1 MSNKEFRI
9 TQMQEY
15 FCKKVLNQS
24 NINVDFISSNPGDYS
39 INRTPVEPIV
49 EDWIIPITKKREV
62 YSFVS
67 RKTYGPVLAE
77 NLENI
82 GFFEQLEEK
91 IKSNN
96 KLRILPDIPGIES
109 IECLDAGSLHSNEP
123 NSAVFS
129 VQLQIT
135 YREEN

>member
-15 FCKKVLNQS
+15 FCKKVLNQD

-82 GFFEQLEEK
+82 GFFEQL
-91 IKSNN
+91 
-96 KLRILPDIPGIES
+96 
-109 IECLDAGSLHSNEP
+109 
-123 NSAVFS
+123 
-129 VQLQIT
+129 
-135 YREEN
+135 